1 MEKTAKL
8 SFCTVT
14 YNSEDKIK
22 NLLDNLEDVTKNY
35 NATIFVV
42 DNGSSDNTI
51 QIIKKYMKM
60 YNNIRL
66 LIPKENKGFGAGNNA
81 VIDYIDSQ
89 YHVLV
94 NPDIKISASS
104 ELDKMVIYMNEHPN
118 VGLLSPKL
126 LNIDGSVQK
135 LYKYN
140 PSVLDMALRFIS
152 PNIMKKRQAWFVH
165 DETGYIKS
173 GLIEHAS
180 GAFMFFRTSTFLDI
194 EGFDERYFMYME
206 DADITRK
213 VNEKSSA
220 VFYPSAYVIHEWQ
233 RDSHKKLKN
242 MLMTFTSMFRYF
254 SKWGWKLF

>member
-1 MEKTAKL
+1 MDKITKL

-14 YNSEDKIK
+14 YNSKDKIK
-22 NLLDNLEDVTKNY
+22 NLLENLEDVTKSY
-35 NATIFVV
+35 EATIFIV

-51 QIIKKYMKM
+51 QIVKDYMNQYDNIK
-60 YNNIRL
+60 L
-66 LIPKENKGFGAGNNA
+66 VVPETNKGFGAGNNA
-81 VIDYIDSQ
+81 VIKDINSQ

-94 NPDIKISASS
+94 NPDIKIPTST
-104 ELDKMVIYMNEHPN
+104 ELDKMVEYMNGHLD

-165 DETGYIKS
+165 DETGYTKS

-180 GAFMFFRTSTFLDI
+180 GAFMFFRSSVFLDI

-213 VNEKSSA
+213 VNEESSA

-233 RDSHKKLKN
+233 RDSHKKVKN
-242 MLMTFTSMFRYF
+242 MFMTIASMYKYF
-254 SKWGWKLF
+254 CKWGWKIL